1 MKELLMS
8 KFVTFRLPNGLWA
21 KLLFTRMTEQE
32 NWVCQMGDEVMQDIQ
47 KLIGNDL
54 YESL

>member
-1 MKELLMS
+1 MS